1 MRYLAFPDVVMLRD
15 KTLPKYYKT
24 LYIVI
29 GWCYSERVSLFVL
42 SIDGNFEFVPI
53 TNWFNRS
60 VHFYIFTFI
69 YPNTLRSELYY
80 IFSSV
85 LSSMSKRIKLSTNLL
100 IHDSSV
106 AVFLTAI
113 TRLLQSWIKLL
124 FTSKFILIFSKNFF
138 CYSINWNLNW
148 K

>member
-106 AVFLTAI
+106 AVFFTAI
-113 TRLLQSWIKLL
+113 TRLLQS
-124 FTSKFILIFSKNFF
+124 
-138 CYSINWNLNW
+138 
-148 K
+148 